1 MRYMTLC
8 ITLIL
13 AGCAVAT
20 ITPSEVREAHFP
32 PLGAIAQGD
41 FDAFLI
47 ENHQK
52 QPTCEEDKSCAMVLF
67 NLGFVYAY
75 PYSPHYD
82 RQKALSYFDTLLQ
95 NYTHTP
101 WALQGRWWRAL
112 LHETLTLEAARER
125 LQADLKSYKE
135 AMRTREEALEAREAA
150 LRSRESTMRSQE
162 STVVRSRESTVRSQE
177 TAMRTKQAT
186 IRFQGAAIRDLQTRL
201 HRSREIDAQ
210 IDKIER
216 ELLH

>member
-1 MRYMTLC
+1 MRYTILCMTLF
-8 ITLIL
+8 L
-13 AGCAVAT
+13 AGCAVAP
-20 ITPSEVREAHFP
+20 ITPPETRESPFLPLEV
-32 PLGAIAQGD
+32 IAQGN
-41 FDAFLI
+41 FDAFLA
-47 ENHQK
+47 ENHKK

-82 RQKALSYFDTLLQ
+82 GKKALPYFDELLQ

-125 LQADLKSYKE
+125 LQVDLKSYKE
-135 AMRTREEALEAREAA
+135 TMHTREEALEAREAA
-150 LRSRESTMRSQE
+150 LRSREST
-162 STVVRSRESTVRSQE
+162 VRSQA
-177 TAMRTKQAT
+177 TAMRTKEAT
-186 IRFQGAAIRDLQTRL
+186 IRSQSAAIRDLQVRL

>member
-1 MRYMTLC
+1 MRYMILC
-8 ITLIL
+8 MTLIL
-13 AGCAVAT
+13 AGCAVAP
-20 ITPSEVREAHFP
+20 IAPPEARESPFP
-32 PLGAIAQGD
+32 PMGAIAQGD
-41 FDAFLI
+41 FDAFLT
-47 ENHQK
+47 ENQK
-52 QPTCEEDKSCAMVLF
+52 KQHTCEENQSCAMVLF

-82 RQKALSYFDTLLQ
+82 RKKALPYFDELLQ

-125 LQADLKSYKE
+125 LQADFKSYKE
-135 AMRTREEALEAREAA
+135 AMRTREEALQAREAA
-150 LRSRESTMRSQE
+150 LRSRESTML
-162 STVVRSRESTVRSQE
+162 RSRENTVRSQE
-177 TAMRTKQAT
+177 TAMRTKEAT
-186 IRFQGAAIRDLQTRL
+186 IRSQGAAIRDLQARL

>member
-1 MRYMTLC
+1 MRYMILCLTL
-8 ITLIL
+8 LL
-13 AGCAVAT
+13 AGCAVT
-20 ITPSEVREAHFP
+20 PITPPEVREAPFP
-32 PLGAIAQGD
+32 PMVAIAQGD
-41 FDAFLI
+41 FDAFLT
-47 ENHQK
+47 ENQRKWH
-52 QPTCEEDKSCAMVLF
+52 TCAEEKSCAMVLF

-82 RQKALSYFDTLLQ
+82 RKKALPYFDQLLQ

-125 LQADLKSYKE
+125 LQSDLTSYKE
-135 AMRTREEALEAREAA
+135 AMRTREEALQAREAA
-150 LRSRESTMRSQE
+150 LRSRESAMLRLRESTIRSQE
-162 STVVRSRESTVRSQE
+162 S
-177 TAMRTKQAT
+177 AMRTQEAM
-186 IRFQGAAIRDLQTRL
+186 IRSQDAAIRDLQTRL

-210 IDKIER
+210 MDRKER

>member
-1 MRYMTLC
+1 MRYMILC

-13 AGCAVAT
+13 AGCAVT
-20 ITPSEVREAHFP
+20 PITPPEVRESPFP
-32 PLGAIAQGD
+32 PLVAIAQGD
-41 FDAFLI
+41 FDAFLT
-47 ENHQK
+47 ENQQK

-82 RQKALSYFDTLLQ
+82 RQKALSYFDALLQ

-135 AMRTREEALEAREAA
+135 AMRRREEALEAREAA
-150 LRSRESTMRSQE
+150 LRSRESTVCCGHERAPCVPRRPPCGRNKPRFVSKVLPFVICKRVCIVLE
-162 STVVRSRESTVRSQE
+162 RLTH
-177 TAMRTKQAT
+177 KL
-186 IRFQGAAIRDLQTRL
+186 IR
-201 HRSREIDAQ
+201 
-210 IDKIER
+210 
-216 ELLH
+216 